1 MLGTTIGRLRLLGIL
16 EGTSY
21 LTLLGIAMPLKYM
34 AGKPEMVE
42 VVGMAHGLLFVAYCL
57 MLAYAW
63 LTKLLPMTWAAAGIV
78 ASVLPFGPFV
88 FDRKLVEIA
97 ADS

>member
-1 MLGTTIGRLRLLGIL
+1 MLGTAIGRLRFVGIL

-21 LTLLGIAMPLKYM
+21 LTLLGIAMPLKYL

-42 VVGMAHGLLFVAYCL
+42 VVGMAHGLLFIAYCL
-57 MLAYAW
+57 LLAYAW
-63 LTKLLPMTWAAAGIV
+63 LSKLLTIQWAAAGIV

-97 ADS
+97 SDS